1 MANIKVI
8 AVSIFTML
16 MAAPFFGAGLAYGE
30 TKNENASSQVI
41 NGDDNG
47 MRFTNLGDSV
57 YHFRTPSGEEG
68 FVLPNHWSRER
79 FALVGAKKVAETDSV
94 EVRLARAEREVS
106 FRTVDARWLNVLS
119 TQPIYMDRLQMRKGN
134 IVERRTFYN
143 FVASADAPHYREY
156 NVGWE
161 WPSVAAAKSQQTAF
175 AGKAPSV
182 ASLQGNRGV
191 VLKVEESPEVKA
203 LHAIADG
210 VKNGVITIGKP
221 MKKGLKGK

>member
-1 MANIKVI
+1 MANIKAILIGVL
-8 AVSIFTML
+8 VML
-16 MAAPFFGAGLAYGE
+16 IGAPFGAGLAYGE
-30 TKNENASSQVI
+30 TKNGAVEAQVI

-47 MRFTNLGDSV
+47 MRFTNLGDSI

-79 FALVGAKKVAETDSV
+79 FALVGATKVAETDSV

-119 TQPIYMDRLQMRKGN
+119 TQPIYMDRLQVRKGN

-175 AGKAPSV
+175 TGTAPSV
-182 ASLQGNRGV
+182 ASLHGRGV
-191 VLKVEESPEVKA
+191 VLKVEESSEAKA
-203 LHAIADG
+203 VRTIADG
-210 VKNGVITIGKP
+210 VKNGTIVIGKP
-221 MKKGLKGK
+221 MKKGLKRK